1 VIVTLQQTLLVH
13 GTSQA
18 CSLQELQD
26 TLEPGE
32 EIYQLHPR
40 EFMYSPSGETGGELT
55 ASINRTQTQSTDQNL
70 PVPVSHPYIATL
82 QDSLRK
88 ACNPHPELHWLL
100 GGYFEATVAA
110 MPPGNDIPD
119 VYKAELEVFSEALS

>member
-1 VIVTLQQTLLVH
+1 
-13 GTSQA
+13 
-18 CSLQELQD
+18 
-26 TLEPGE
+26 
-32 EIYQLHPR
+32 
-40 EFMYSPSGETGGELT
+40 MYSPSGETGGELT

-88 ACNPHPELHWLL
+88 ACNPHPELHWLPDR
-100 GGYFEATVAA
+100 YFEATVAA